1 MQNDLSPVEKKLT
14 AIIEYA
20 PLGIVE
26 INDQGAISHVNIV
39 GGNILAPIQQH
50 FQLNSDNFFPLLEK
64 MAPSVLERLQLYRGE
79 SGPVLMSEVY
89 AFTMPGYGT
98 RYFSYMV
105 TRIFRDCNI
114 ISFEDV
120 TEKQERDKVM
130 QQMLTDKAVEQGK
143 LEIASGVL
151 HDIGNAVVGFG
162 AYLNRI
168 RSWLDKDNAAT
179 LQQLVQFFEAK
190 QQQMENA
197 LGEEKAKAVNTLL
210 QGVILARKEENE
222 MIAKAIKEQ
231 YNIINHIQEVLNIQR
246 QYVSGQEF
254 RERRPVALFQL
265 VNDSLA
271 MLHDAL
277 DKNKIQVTVAVPGTL
292 PVINGDRTRLMQV
305 VLNILKNSQEAF
317 TEENSDKRIQISGY
331 ALQDR
336 LILEI
341 ADNGTGFEPEAAARF
356 FERGYTTKS
365 SGTGLGLYNCR
376 AIIES
381 HSGTIRISSEGPG
394 QGAVTTIQFIN
405 N

>member
-1 MQNDLSPVEKKLT
+1 MHNDLSPIEKKLT

-26 INDQGAISHVNIV
+26 TDNRGTIAHVNIV
-39 GGNILAPIQQH
+39 GTDILAPVREYY
-50 FQLNSDNFFPLLEK
+50 QLHGDNFFPLLEK
-64 MAPSVLERLQLYRGE
+64 MAPAVLKRIYLYREE
-79 SGPVLMSEVY
+79 SGPILVSEVHS
-89 AFTMPGYGT
+89 FHMPDYGT
-98 RYFSYMV
+98 RYFSYIV
-105 TRIFRDCNI
+105 TRIFKDCNI

-120 TEKQERDKVM
+120 TEKQERDKVL

-168 RSWLDKDNAAT
+168 RGQLDKDNTAT
-179 LQQLVQFFEAK
+179 LQQLVQFFEAQ
-190 QQQMENA
+190 QQQMA
-197 LGEEKAKAVNTLL
+197 AVLGEDKAKAVNTLL
-210 QGVILARKEENE
+210 QGVILAGKEAHD
-222 MIAKAIKEQ
+222 MIAGAVKEQ

-246 QYVSGQEF
+246 QYVTGQEL

-265 VNDSLA
+265 VNDSVA
-271 MLHDAL
+271 MLYDVLHA
-277 DKNKIQVTVAVPGTL
+277 KSIQVSVDVPGTL

-317 TEENSDKRIQISGY
+317 ADDMPDKRIQIRGY
-331 ALQDR
+331 VLQDR
-336 LILEI
+336 MVLEI

-356 FERGYTTKS
+356 FERGFTTKS

-381 HSGTIRISSEGPG
+381 HAGNIHIDSAGTGK
-394 QGAVTTIQFIN
+394 GAVTTIQFIN
-405 N
+405 H

>member
-1 MQNDLSPVEKKLT
+1 MQNDLSPIEKKLT

-26 INDQGAISHVNIV
+26 LDDQGTIIHVNIA
-39 GGNILAPIQQH
+39 GGEILRPIRQY
-50 FQLNSDNFFPLLEK
+50 FQLYDDNFFPLLEK
-64 MAPSVLERLQLYRGE
+64 MAPTVLERLQLYKEE
-79 SGPVLMSEVY
+79 SGPVLVSEVY
-89 AFTMPGYGT
+89 CFTMPGYGV
-98 RYFSYMV
+98 RYFNYIV
-105 TRIFRDCNI
+105 TRIYKDCTV

-120 TEKQERDKVM
+120 TEKQEREKVM

-168 RSWLDKDNAAT
+168 RSWLDKDNTAT
-179 LQQLVQFFEAK
+179 LQQLVQFFEA
-190 QQQMENA
+190 QQTAMEGA
-197 LGEEKAKAVNTLL
+197 LGEEKARAVNTLL
-210 QGVILARKEENE
+210 QGVILARKEEHE
-222 MIAKAIKEQ
+222 MVSRAVKEQ

-246 QYVSGQEF
+246 QYVVGQEL

-277 DKNKIQVTVAVPGTL
+277 DKHGVQVYVDVPGTL

-305 VLNILKNSQEAF
+305 MLNMLKNSHEAF
-317 TEENSDKRIQISGY
+317 TNDISDKRIQIRGY
-331 ALQDR
+331 VLQGW
-336 LILEI
+336 LVLEVE
-341 ADNGTGFEPEAAARF
+341 DNGVGFEPEQAARF
-356 FERGYTTKS
+356 FERGFTTKS

-381 HSGTIRISSEGPG
+381 HSGNIRISSEGPG
-394 QGAVTTIQFIN
+394 RGAVTTIQFIN
-405 N
+405 H